1 MFEGSAGNAYS
12 PSPTNDTIYDFIM
25 DWEDSW
31 PITESFFLE
40 DPNLIVQAIMSGAAI
55 MVSDSSYKPL
65 LSTEI
70 GPAAWIL
77 ECSQTGVVCFGE
89 CSTSGLR
96 NEVNAYRSG
105 IQGCHVGLL
114 GLLAFCIYHEVHEGS
129 ITFHFDNDAGLDK
142 VAKGHLKVST
152 KYKHSNLIQAI
163 RVIVF
168 KLRTEHSVEVGFKQ
182 VKGHRADFVPFDKL
196 TRPEQLNELMDERA
210 KARVDRIFAERI
222 PPPPM
227 SIKFEGWRCS
237 INEVKLTSDPAWPLL
252 QRTHYAP
259 MRTFLSCPEHLRMTA
274 DGFDLVNWQAVHR
287 SLDDFPEMFRV
298 WASKHMSR
306 FCGVRRMQKICGF
319 WDNSRCP

>member
-1 MFEGSAGNAYS
+1 
-12 PSPTNDTIYDFIM
+12 
-25 DWEDSW
+25 
-31 PITESFFLE
+31 
-40 DPNLIVQAIMSGAAI
+40 
-55 MVSDSSYKPL
+55 MVSDGLYKPL

-70 GPAAWIL
+70 GAAAWIL
-77 ECSQTGVVCFGE
+77 ECSQTGAVCFGK
-89 CSTSGLR
+89 CSTSGLQ
-96 NEVNAYRSG
+96 NEVNANRSE
-105 IQGCHVGLL
+105 IQGCHAGLL

-152 KYKHSNLIQAI
+152 KYKHSDLIQAI